1 MADYMESFSIKLK
14 ILRNSYEL
22 SLAETLSLN
31 TRASLY
37 DWENKRSFLAMENL
51 ISLANIFGIS
61 LEWLLG
67 RSKGVY
73 TEDSLRFG
81 EIALYTQID
90 DDYIAGKGV
99 GEVYRSSFL
108 LEIESISHRHYLN
121 LKGLNMTN
129 YDSRVVIHNWKKQ
142 SYSLPVR
149 ANLLVLLHLVP
160 LEDLYWAGYLCFE
173 WQEEAWC
180 ISIY

>member
-14 ILRNSYEL
+14 ILRNSYDL
-22 SLAETLSLN
+22 SLAELAGLLSLN

-37 DWENKRSFLAMENL
+37 DWENKRSFPAMENL

-67 RSKGVY
+67 RSKDVY
-73 TEDSLRFG
+73 TEDSLRSG

-90 DDYIAGKGV
+90 DDYIAGKEV

-108 LEIESISHRHYLN
+108 LEIERISHRHYLN
-121 LKGLNMTN
+121 LKDLNIDACLLLKRFPYQINETFSV
-129 YDSRVVIHNWKKQ
+129 DKQ
-142 SYSLPVR
+142 IP
-149 ANLLVLLHLVP
+149 
-160 LEDLYWAGYLCFE
+160 
-173 WQEEAWC
+173 
-180 ISIY
+180 